1 MKDQQ
6 ELVSIG
12 QKQSPLP
19 RGLIFVIKSY
29 SINMSVVQWGCITY
43 QTVIYVRA
51 QQPLTFEV
59 SFSLPFSPQQEN
71 TAGLVTKIV
80 IQ

>member
-1 MKDQQ
+1 MKDQE
-6 ELVSIG
+6 ELVSTG

-19 RGLIFVIKSY
+19 HGLISVIRSY
-29 SINMSVVQWGCITY
+29 SINMSIVQYYY
-43 QTVIYVRA
+43 QTVICVRA

-71 TAGLVTKIV
+71 TAGLVTKTI